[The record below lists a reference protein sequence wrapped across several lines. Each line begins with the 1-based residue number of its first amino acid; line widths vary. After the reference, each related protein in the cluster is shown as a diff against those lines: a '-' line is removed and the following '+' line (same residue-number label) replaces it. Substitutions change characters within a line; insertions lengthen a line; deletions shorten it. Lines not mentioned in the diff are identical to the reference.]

1 MPVVNLT
8 NFLSAGLFLL
18 VNPTGSTCWRR
29 KYRIEGK
36 EKSPT
41 SGTWPDV
48 AINEAI
54 KPGCVP

>member
-1 MPVVNLT
+1 M
-8 NFLSAGLFLL
+8 FYRQGLFLL

>member
-1 MPVVNLT
+1 M
-8 NFLSAGLFLL
+8 FYRQGLFLL
-18 VNPTGSTCWRR
+18 VNPTGSKRWRR

-54 KPGCVP
+54 KPRCVP